1 LTTEL
6 FSETVAR
13 TKGTTPANKTEKIMK
28 HYLILALIATAGA
41 LAGIAVAGYHDGKKG
56 NVPASA

>member
-1 LTTEL
+1 
-6 FSETVAR
+6 
-13 TKGTTPANKTEKIMK
+13 MK

-41 LAGIAVAGYHDGKKG
+41 LAGIAAAGYMDGKKG